1 MSPSI
6 PHLYSHNLP
15 ETCSYS
21 MEYNSLTVRDN
32 QYFQETVSKIE
43 RHKSCTRLTQL
54 CVKLNLKSANSMS
67 KRVNRLSHILHKMFY
82 ILHNYL
88 FNHFCIQSLILQSGI
103 GGHVASLQIISFLD
117 PKDLQ
122 LQVGQSLT
130 HSLSQSVMFCKTKTL
145 HSQNSPNLIS

>member
-43 RHKSCTRLTQL
+43 RYKSCTRLTYLVVRKIKFEVSKQYVQKSQHTVTYSAQNVLHLTQL
-54 CVKLNLKSANSMS
+54 
-67 KRVNRLSHILHKMFY
+67 
-82 ILHNYL
+82 
-88 FNHFCIQSLILQSGI
+88 
-103 GGHVASLQIISFLD
+103 SF
-117 PKDLQ
+117 
-122 LQVGQSLT
+122 
-130 HSLSQSVMFCKTKTL
+130 
-145 HSQNSPNLIS
+145 